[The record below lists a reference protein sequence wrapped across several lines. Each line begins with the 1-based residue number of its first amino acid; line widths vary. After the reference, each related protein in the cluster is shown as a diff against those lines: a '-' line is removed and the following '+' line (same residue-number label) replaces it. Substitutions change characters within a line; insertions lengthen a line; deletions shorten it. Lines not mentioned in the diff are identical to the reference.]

1 MARLTASL
9 TLVGGTTLLSRLLG
23 FARDLLIAR
32 LFGADAGTD
41 AFFVAFKIP
50 NLFRR
55 LFGEGAFA
63 SALVPVLY
71 QAERQGG
78 KAELRH
84 LIASLSGL
92 LGAGLMVV
100 TLVGILIAPAL
111 ILVFAPGFAGQPEQ
125 QALAAELVRLT
136 LPYVAFIVLA
146 ALAGAVLNLHERF
159 GVPAFTPVLLNLAII
174 ASALWLAPRLSEPIL
189 ALGWGVLLGGLA
201 QLAWQLPS
209 VARLGLLTRPRW
221 GWRHPGARAVLRRLG
236 PVLFGV
242 SVTQINLL
250 LDTFLA
256 SFLATGSIS
265 WLYYSDRLVEFPLG
279 ILGAALGT
287 VILPRLARLGRM
299 SPGPVVGEP
308 DADDPDRPR
317 TWPEGTVVVGPRDR
331 AGQLAAPAEG
341 DSAAAFSR
349 TLDWALRW
357 VLLLGLPASL
367 GLALLAEPLVATLFL
382 SPAFGPEDAR
392 MTALSL
398 AAYAAGLAA
407 FMAIK
412 VLAPAYYARQDVR
425 SPTRFALITLGANL
439 GLSLALMAP
448 WGHAGL
454 ALATSLAGLIN
465 AGLLLRGLRRA
476 GIYRPG
482 PDWPRL
488 LVQGAVAS
496 VLLAAL
502 LSWGPGDVAPWLL
515 VPVST
520 RLGWLMSWILG
531 GGLVYLAAL
540 LALGV
545 RWRHLVAP
553 GDSEA
558 LPDPP

>member
-9 TLVGGTTLLSRLLG
+9 TLVGGATLLSRLLG

-63 SALVPVLY
+63 SALVPVLH
-71 QAERQGG
+71 QAECQGG
-78 KAELRH
+78 QAELRR
-84 LIASLSGL
+84 LLASLSGL
-92 LGAGLMVV
+92 LGLGLAVL
-100 TLVGILIAPAL
+100 TLIGLLTAPVL

-125 QALAAELVRLT
+125 QTLAAELLRLT

-174 ASALWLAPRLSEPIL
+174 ASALWLAPQLSEPIL
-189 ALGWGVLLGGLA
+189 ALGWGVLLGGWA

-221 GWRHPGARAVLRRLG
+221 EWRHPGARRVLRRLG

-299 SPGPVVGEP
+299 GPSPAAGDGE
-308 DADDPDRPR
+308 
-317 TWPEGTVVVGPRDR
+317 
-331 AGQLAAPAEG
+331 
-341 DSAAAFSR
+341 FSR

-382 SPAFGPEDAR
+382 SSAFGADDAR

-398 AAYAAGLAA
+398 AAYAAGLTA

-412 VLAPAYYARQDVR
+412 VLAPAYYARHDVR
-425 SPTRFALITLGANL
+425 SPTRFALITPGANL

-465 AGLLLRGLRRA
+465 AGLLLRGLRQI
-476 GIYRPG
+476 GIYRPDS
-482 PDWPRL
+482 DWPRL
-488 LVQGAVAS
+488 LVQGAAAS
-496 VLLAAL
+496 GLLAAL
-502 LSWGPGDVAPWLL
+502 LSWGPGDVAPWLAD
-515 VPVST
+515 PVST
-520 RLGWLMSWILG
+520 RLKWLMGWILG
-531 GGLVYLAAL
+531 GALVYLAAL
-540 LALGV
+540 LVLGV

-553 GDSEA
+553 DDSGA
-558 LPDPP
+558 RPGGFG